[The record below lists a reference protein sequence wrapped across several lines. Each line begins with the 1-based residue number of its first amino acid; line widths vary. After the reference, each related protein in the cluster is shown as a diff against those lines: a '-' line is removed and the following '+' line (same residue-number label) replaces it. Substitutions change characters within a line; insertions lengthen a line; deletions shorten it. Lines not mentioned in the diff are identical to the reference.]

1 MAEAMTAEQ
10 AQSFERGQS
19 LTHYAMLLA
28 EAARRGCNC
37 VPYEDWFTY
46 KRWKAQG
53 FQVQRGEKGFA
64 LATFIPAERDEDGK
78 ITSKSRPWNSYVFC
92 KCQVK
97 PIVKEELFD
106 KVGRHPQDQ
115 AITWDEEEKLD
126 A

>member
-53 FQVQRGEKGFA
+53 FQVQKGETGFA
-64 LATFIPAERDEDGK
+64 LATFIPEKRDEDGK

-92 KCQVK
+92 RHQVK
-97 PIVKEELFD
+97 EVKSELFD
-106 KVGRHPQDQ
+106 KVGRHSQDE
-115 AITWDEEEKLD
+115 ALTWDKEELD